1 MPIGIKVPAER
12 TVLWRAWCAQ
22 IGRMMRPLGAGG
34 RAILAAWR
42 KRRAAARIYVELSEL
57 SDNDL
62 RRCGLERRDLYRR
75 AIEMAARYP
84 RSIM

>member
-1 MPIGIKVPAER
+1 
-12 TVLWRAWCAQ
+12 
-22 IGRMMRPLGAGG
+22 MRPLGAGG

-75 AIEMAARYP
+75 AIEMAER
-84 RSIM
+84 